1 MSRITEKQHFIARVV
16 VEEVRETEYPGTGL
30 GDDKTTREFL
40 RVETMTL
47 RATTLEG
54 LQAKLSARVA
64 LLEAGE

>member
-1 MSRITEKQHFIARVV
+1 MSRITEKHFTARVV
-16 VEEVRETEYPGTGL
+16 VEEVRKTENPGTGR
-30 GDDKTTREFL
+30 GDDKITREVL
-40 RVETMTL
+40 EVETMTL